1 MSTAKEKL
9 KEIYTDEDWK
19 NIYLNVYKESGCTM
33 HEALTQQTTNV
44 PFFNDHEDEI
54 LDYLEDSHRG
64 KQPLIEK
71 IIEMACHDIVMVKS
85 IAVQYFIEMFA
96 CEVVGLPYF
105 GEVDLRKQRQILR
118 SWGIFDYKEG
128 AMVPPP
134 PDFERKKGSAH
145 NTQWQDYYLGDSW
158 EGASTEE

>member
-19 NIYLNVYKESGCTM
+19 NIYLNGYKESGCTM

-96 CEVVGLPYF
+96 CEVVGLPYS
-105 GEVDLRKQRQILR
+105 GEMDQRKQRKRLR
-118 SWGIFDYKEG
+118 ELGVFEYKQG
-128 AMVPPP
+128 MMTPQP
-134 PDFERKKGSAH
+134 PDFKRKKGSAH
-145 NTQWQDYYLGDSW
+145 NTTW
-158 EGASTEE
+158 TETNILPSND

>member
-19 NIYLNVYKESGCTM
+19 NIYLNGYKESGCTM

-96 CEVVGLPYF
+96 CEVVGIPYS
-105 GEVDLRKQRQILR
+105 GEMDQRKQRKRLR
-118 SWGIFDYKEG
+118 ELGVFEYKQG
-128 AMVPPP
+128 MMTPQP
-134 PDFERKKGSAH
+134 PDFKRKKGSAH
-145 NTQWQDYYLGDSW
+145 NTTW
-158 EGASTEE
+158 TETNILPSND